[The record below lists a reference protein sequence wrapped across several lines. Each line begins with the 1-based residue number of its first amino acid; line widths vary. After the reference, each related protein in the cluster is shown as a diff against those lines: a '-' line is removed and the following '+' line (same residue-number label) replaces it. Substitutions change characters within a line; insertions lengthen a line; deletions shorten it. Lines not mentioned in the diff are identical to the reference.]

1 MEKKCMIQPV
11 SVRKLV
17 LFVLWAFCALSLRAA
32 HQPEFS
38 AAGFFEL
45 PNTGRQAYS
54 MNPAWRFHKGAVTG
68 AERVDFDDSE
78 WALVSLPDGTELL
91 PSEASGCVNY
101 QGEVWYRKHF
111 TPEDAWKGKKMFLH
125 FEAIMG
131 LSLIH
136 I

>member
-1 MEKKCMIQPV
+1 MIQPV

-17 LFVLWAFCALSLRAA
+17 LFVLWAFCALSLQAA

-68 AERVDFDDSE
+68 AERVDFAAAVGTDDG
-78 WALVSLPDGTELL
+78 DILL
-91 PSEASGCVNY
+91 AHVKNGGIHQYAIV
-101 QGEVWYRKHF
+101 
-111 TPEDAWKGKKMFLH
+111 GKREGNVMP
-125 FEAIMG
+125 
-131 LSLIH
+131 
-136 I
+136 